1 MKNANFERLI
11 KKSFLSLET
20 KFGFKKTKTD
30 YHSEGVVVIYQNPT
44 TEVVLNYEQ
53 GEFPWITIADIN
65 NPKTARASLDWLLVE
80 LGEREAPTTDDAFM
94 PPKMDEAFLED
105 ELQKK
110 SDELLRFGA
119 DFLNGDFTLLPNL
132 QERADDYLVECK
144 KFAGRYKS

>member
-1 MKNANFERLI
+1 
-11 KKSFLSLET
+11 
-20 KFGFKKTKTD
+20 
-30 YHSEGVVVIYQNPT
+30 
-44 TEVVLNYEQ
+44 
-53 GEFPWITIADIN
+53 
-65 NPKTARASLDWLLVE
+65 
-80 LGEREAPTTDDAFM
+80 M

>member
-1 MKNANFERLI
+1 
-11 KKSFLSLET
+11 
-20 KFGFKKTKTD
+20 
-30 YHSEGVVVIYQNPT
+30 
-44 TEVVLNYEQ
+44 VLNYEQ